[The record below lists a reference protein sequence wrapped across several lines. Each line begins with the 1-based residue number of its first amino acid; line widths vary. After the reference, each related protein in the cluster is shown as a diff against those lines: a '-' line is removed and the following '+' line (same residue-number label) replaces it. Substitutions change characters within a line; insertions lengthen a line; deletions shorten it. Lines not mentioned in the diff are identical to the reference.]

1 MARRKLIA
9 GNWKLNLTVDEGIK
23 LVEALK
29 PAAAATSAEV
39 LVCPTFLG
47 VAPAIQAAK
56 GSKVQVG
63 AQNCYV
69 KESGAFT
76 GEVSASLL
84 KAAGVTHVILG
95 HSERRQ
101 FFGDTDQTINQRLLA
116 VQAQNLIPVFC
127 IGETLQERQ
136 GGKLE
141 AVLTTQIRGGLAG
154 VKVSDASRLVVAYE
168 PVWAIG
174 TGRAATPEG
183 ANAVIAQHIRG
194 CLADLYSPAVAQQ
207 LRVQYGGSVT
217 AANAVELMTQPD
229 IDGALVG
236 GASLK
241 PAEFGAIARAAN
253 R

>member
-116 VQAQNLIPVFC
+116 VQAQNLVPVFC

-141 AVLTTQIRGGLAG
+141 TVLTTQIRGGLAG
-154 VKVSDASRLVVAYE
+154 VKVTDPSRLVVAYE

-174 TGRAATPEG
+174 TGVVATTEQAQAAHAFVRKVLAEVLG
-183 ANAVIAQHIRG
+183 AE
-194 CLADLYSPAVAQQ
+194 LAAGVRIL
-207 LRVQYGGSVT
+207 YGGSVK
-217 AANAVELMTQPD
+217 ADNAKDLLAQAD

-241 PAEFGAIARAAN
+241 AEQFIPIIQAA
-253 R
+253 

>member
-116 VQAQNLIPVFC
+116 VQAQNLVPVFC

-141 AVLTTQIRGGLAG
+141 TVLTAQIRGGLAG
-154 VKVSDASRLVVAYE
+154 VKVTDAARLVVAYE

-174 TGRAATPEG
+174 TGVVATTEQAQAAHAFVRKVLAEVLG
-183 ANAVIAQHIRG
+183 AE
-194 CLADLYSPAVAQQ
+194 LAAGVRIL
-207 LRVQYGGSVT
+207 YGGSVK
-217 AANAVELMTQPD
+217 ADNAKDLLAQAD

-241 PAEFGAIARAAN
+241 AEQFIPIIQAA
-253 R
+253 

>member
-47 VAPAIQAAK
+47 VAPAIQVAK

-141 AVLTTQIRGGLAG
+141 TVLTAQIRGGLAG
-154 VKVSDASRLVVAYE
+154 VKVTDAARLVVAYE

-174 TGRAATPEG
+174 TGVVATTEQAQAAHAFVRKVLAEVLG
-183 ANAVIAQHIRG
+183 AE
-194 CLADLYSPAVAQQ
+194 LAAGVRIL
-207 LRVQYGGSVT
+207 YGGSVK
-217 AANAVELMTQPD
+217 ADNAKDLLAQTD

-241 PAEFGAIARAAN
+241 AEQFIPIIQAA
-253 R
+253 

>member
-141 AVLTTQIRGGLAG
+141 TVLTAQIRGGLAG
-154 VKVSDASRLVVAYE
+154 VKVTDAARLVVAYE

-174 TGRAATPEG
+174 TGVVATTEQAQAAHAFVRKVLAEVLG
-183 ANAVIAQHIRG
+183 AE
-194 CLADLYSPAVAQQ
+194 LAAGVRIL
-207 LRVQYGGSVT
+207 YGGSVK
-217 AANAVELMTQPD
+217 ADNAKDLLAQAD

-241 PAEFGAIARAAN
+241 AEQFIPIIQAA
-253 R
+253 

>member
-9 GNWKLNLTVDEGIK
+9 GNWKLNLTVDEGSK

-116 VQAQNLIPVFC
+116 VQAQNLVPVFC

-141 AVLTTQIRGGLAG
+141 TVLTAQIRGGLAG
-154 VKVSDASRLVVAYE
+154 VKVTDAARLVVAYE

-174 TGRAATPEG
+174 TGVVATTEQAQAAHAFVRKVLAEVLG
-183 ANAVIAQHIRG
+183 AE
-194 CLADLYSPAVAQQ
+194 LAAGVRIL
-207 LRVQYGGSVT
+207 YGGSVK
-217 AANAVELMTQPD
+217 ADNAKDLLAQAD

-241 PAEFGAIARAAN
+241 AEQFIPIIQAA
-253 R
+253 